1 MVLPYTG
8 MLIQGK
14 EKRVVKGTHEP
25 LVDVETFDR
34 IQSEFKA
41 RSFNISPTPEASEN
55 VFKGKVICACCG
67 GKMQRK
73 RGTNHADWYFFT
85 CISKNRL
92 GADKCT
98 GMYARE
104 EDVLSAVYYQLLRA
118 TRENRIVPN
127 YTTSGYNLTD
137 REIELTKTYCG
148 AVAVS
153 FYSNIDKNGN
163 EDNPPTITA
172 IERFVKAG
180 CITNVHFVLSKKSIK
195 EAVYRVRNGVFPEGI
210 NAVVF
215 LLYKPVGLASQD
227 YVLNYDNP
235 DYRELLHLVTS
246 IDSNWKYGFDTCQS
260 PAIYKF
266 APGVA
271 IESVEFCEAARFSMY
286 VNSRSIAFPCSFG
299 IEDDTFSIDLKQHT
313 LQEAWESVS
322 FAKFR
327 ERQSKACANCVTGVC
342 RSCGLELGLNLC
354 GKIKGHLQWYSNPAP
369 Q

>member
-1 MVLPYTG
+1 MG
-8 MLIQGK
+8 
-14 EKRVVKGTHEP
+14 
-25 LVDVETFDR
+25 
-34 IQSEFKA
+34 
-41 RSFNISPTPEASEN
+41 
-55 VFKGKVICACCG
+55 GKVPEISCR
-67 GKMQRK
+67 QRN
-73 RGTNHADWYFFT
+73 TFADPVEHRIRNSDPNKHESFAE
-85 CISKNRL
+85 I
-92 GADKCT
+92 
-98 GMYARE
+98 
-104 EDVLSAVYYQLLRA
+104 LRA

-195 EAVYRVRNGVFPEGI
+195 EAVYRVRNGVFPEGV

-227 YVLNYDNP
+227 YVIGYDDP
-235 DYRELLHLVTS
+235 DYLELLRLVTS
-246 IDSNWKYGFDTCQS
+246 IDCNWKYGFDTCQS

-271 IESVEFCEAARFSMY
+271 IESIEFCEAARFSMY
-286 VNSRSIAFPCSFG
+286 INSRCIAFPCSFG
-299 IEDDTFSIDLKQHT
+299 IGDDTFSVNLKQHS
-313 LQEAWESVS
+313 LQEAWESES

-327 ERQSKACANCVTGVC
+327 EKQTKVCANCTTGIC

-354 GKIKGHLQWYSNPAP
+354 GNIKGNLQ
-369 Q
+369 